1 MPEVS
6 VIMGVHNAGR
16 FLAAT
21 VASLQAQ
28 TSADWELVL
37 VDNGST
43 DGAVAALVA
52 TNPDPRVRI
61 FRYAEPLLPGGALA
75 VASRAATGRYLAAM
89 DQDDLALPRR
99 LEIQRAYL
107 ELQPDVMLLGS
118 ATELIDAADRPLG
131 LEPFVG
137 LHEQIYG
144 LTAYVHVLRHS
155 GVMFRR
161 ELLERVQYRSRTG
174 GAADFDFF
182 ARATEVGRVAAVP
195 AVLCR
200 YRLHPGNYSNRGDV
214 SAIHCALVRMLTRR
228 RRSGLPEDL
237 DRWADRFET
246 GALGRDTACAH
257 LHCARIFAQE
267 NCDDL
272 AALHA
277 WLAYRAGGSWRAA
290 GRYAQATGRGL
301 IRSEGTTNALVRA
314 WLKEPAHRLMCA
326 GGAPERHQF

>member
-16 FLAAT
+16 FLAPT

-28 TSADWELVL
+28 TIADWELVL

-43 DGAVAALVA
+43 DGAVDALVA
-52 TNPDPRVRI
+52 THPDPRVRI
-61 FRYAEPLLPGGALA
+61 FRSAEPLSPGGALA
-75 VASRAATGRYLAAM
+75 VACRAATGRYLAEM

-118 ATELIDAADRPLG
+118 GTELIDADDHSLG

-161 ELLERVQYRSRTG
+161 ELLARVQYRARTG
-174 GAADFDFF
+174 CAADFDFF
-182 ARATEVGRVAAVP
+182 ARAAEVGRVAAVP

-200 YRLHPGNYSNRGDV
+200 YRLHPGNYSNRGEL

-237 DRWADRFET
+237 DRWADRFEA

-267 NCDDL
+267 NYADL

-277 WLAYRAGGSWRAA
+277 WLAYRAGGGWRAA
-290 GRYAQATGRGL
+290 GRYLYSTIRGL
-301 IRSEGTTNALVRA
+301 ARTPGTSSSLVKA
-314 WLKEPAHRLMCA
+314 WLKEPVHQLLRS
-326 GGAPERHQF
+326 GGVPDRNQF